1 MRNLFACQLKKS
13 HKVIDNKNEEMTT
26 GTEEVLERIYV
37 SLRAYLAG
45 VNPYPIE
52 TIINSIVNEITE
64 VHDFRS

>member
-1 MRNLFACQLKKS
+1 MRNLFACQLKKTY
-13 HKVIDNKNEEMTT
+13 KVIDNKNEEMKT

-37 SLRAYLAG
+37 SLRAYMEG

-52 TIINSIVNEITE
+52 TIINSIVNEIIA